1 MTRKLKDEST
11 VEELVEAREYRIK
24 TRCPHKWLLLD
35 LETGERYRPYM
46 TEGTMGN
53 ECKMRIFRMAIVVGN
68 FGGFCDYSP
77 VKQNGV

>member
-1 MTRKLKDEST
+1 MQSVQESYWTKEMTRKLKDEST

-46 TEGTMGN
+46 TEGTLDWERVQN
-53 ECKMRIFRMAIVVGN
+53 EDI
-68 FGGFCDYSP
+68 
-77 VKQNGV
+77 